1 MADANA
7 RFISRAY
14 INDKKVDM
22 TDHWIMLKDNS
33 PGNCQLKVKSATNKL
48 DIVAVDLGWGEM
60 IDRVFIGYVERVM
73 PAEAGWSLIFCRE
86 VAASLAFNLSVMLR
100 HPTLRQVISEISE
113 QTGLEFV
120 LPEKPYADTAI
131 PCFYCDSSGYAMLD
145 NLGRTYK
152 VPDFIWQQQGNGKIY
167 LGSYQDSFWHDKPI
181 IIPNNLMTNHQAG
194 KTVSMPAAP
203 MVRPNVTA
211 NNERIKSVEFKGTNM
226 TITWG

>member
-33 PGNCQLKVKSATNKL
+33 PGNCQIKVKSAPNKL

-100 HPTLRQVISEISE
+100 HPTLRQVIGEISE

-120 LPEKPYADTAI
+120 LPDKPYADTAI

>member
-22 TDHWIMLKDNS
+22 TDHWLMLKDNS
-33 PGNCQLKVKSATNKL
+33 PGNCQLKVKSAPNKL

-120 LPEKPYADTAI
+120 LPDKPYADTAI

>member
-1 MADANA
+1 MVDTNA

-22 TDHWIMLKDNS
+22 TDHWLMLKDNS
-33 PGNCQLKVKSATNKL
+33 PGNCQLKVKSAPNKL

-120 LPEKPYADTAI
+120 LPDKPYSDTAI

>member
-1 MADANA
+1 
-7 RFISRAY
+7 
-14 INDKKVDM
+14 M
-22 TDHWIMLKDNS
+22 TDHWLMLKDNS
-33 PGNCQLKVKSATNKL
+33 PGNCQLKVKSAPNKL

-120 LPEKPYADTAI
+120 LPDKPYADTAI
-131 PCFYCDSSGYAMLD
+131 PCFYGDTSGYAMLD

-211 NNERIKSVEFKGTNM
+211 NNERIKSVEFKGANM

>member
-33 PGNCQLKVKSATNKL
+33 PGNCQLKVKSAPNKL

-100 HPTLRQVISEISE
+100 HPTLRQVIGEISE

-120 LPEKPYADTAI
+120 LPDKPYADTAI

-211 NNERIKSVEFKGTNM
+211 NNERIKSVEFKGANM

>member
-1 MADANA
+1 MVDTNA

-22 TDHWIMLKDNS
+22 TDHWLMLKDNS
-33 PGNCQLKVKSATNKL
+33 PGNCQLKVKSAPNKL

-120 LPEKPYADTAI
+120 LPDKPYADTAI

>member
-1 MADANA
+1 MVDTNA

-14 INDKKVDM
+14 INEKKVDM
-22 TDHWIMLKDNS
+22 TDHWLMLKDNS
-33 PGNCQLKVKSATNKL
+33 PGNCQLKVKSAPNKL

-120 LPEKPYADTAI
+120 LPDKPYADTAI